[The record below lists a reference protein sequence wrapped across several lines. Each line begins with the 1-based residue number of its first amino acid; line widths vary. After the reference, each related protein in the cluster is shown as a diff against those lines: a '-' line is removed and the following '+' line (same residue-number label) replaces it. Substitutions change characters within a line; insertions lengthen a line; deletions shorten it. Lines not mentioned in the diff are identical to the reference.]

1 MNFTRKDNN
10 GNEIK
15 PPDVTMNTRT
25 DKGNDE
31 DKRACNDND
40 MPTNTCTGV
49 LDVREALMTVK
60 ENESPDMPIANM
72 KVETFLCNIAEQSLH
87 GMPALVDAYKRCGF
101 NVDKPPALVRN
112 DIRRLLFNKRIKE
125 RLAYLKECEWEINKP
140 DLSSICK
147 EFENILNEEEL
158 AMNSRITAL
167 NSLAKLA
174 GLLENNQHKSDTK
187 VAVIFNTSEKP
198 PIDVKVEQVN

>member
-1 MNFTRKDNN
+1 MNFTRKDDK

-15 PPDVTMNTRT
+15 PMNITT
-25 DKGNDE
+25 NAHADEGACTHNDK
-31 DKRACNDND
+31 D
-40 MPTNTCTGV
+40 MPTNVCTGV
-49 LDVREALMTVK
+49 LDVKDALMCIK
-60 ENESPDMPIANM
+60 ENEAPDMPIANM
-72 KVETFLCNIAEQSLH
+72 KIESFLCNIAENSLH
-87 GMPALVDAYKRCGF
+87 GMPALIEAYKRCGF
-101 NVDKPPALVRN
+101 NVDKPSALVRN
-112 DIRRLLFNKRIKE
+112 DIRHLLFNKRIKE

-147 EFENILNEEEL
+147 EFEDILNDEEL

>member
-1 MNFTRKDNN
+1 MDFIRKDNN

-15 PPDVTMNTRT
+15 PTKITMNTCS

-31 DKRACNDND
+31 DKRVYDDKN
-40 MPTNTCTGV
+40 MPTDVCTGV
-49 LDVREALMTVK
+49 LDVKDALMCVK
-60 ENESPDMPIANM
+60 ENESPDMPVANM
-72 KVETFLCNIAEQSLH
+72 KIESFLCTIAEQSLH
-87 GMPALVDAYKRCGF
+87 GMPALIAAYKQCGF

>member
-1 MNFTRKDNN
+1 MDFIRKDNS

-15 PPDVTMNTRT
+15 PPDVTMNTRA

-31 DKRACNDND
+31 DKRAHNDIHA
-40 MPTNTCTGV
+40 PTDVCTGV
-49 LDVREALMTVK
+49 IDVKDALMCVK
-60 ENESPDMPIANM
+60 ENEAPDMPIANM
-72 KVETFLCNIAEQSLH
+72 KVETFLCTIAEESLH
-87 GMPALVDAYKRCGF
+87 GMPALISAYKKCGF

-174 GLLENNQHKSDTK
+174 GLLETNQHKSDTK